1 MDMKTGQ
8 ENEVKKNVE
17 EQGVTIIDDNDAD
30 NPNFIVEGTAK
41 LDISCPAV
49 AFYNP
54 AQQFNRDLTIL
65 VLQQFMEDRRKE
77 LEEKKCNEESD
88 STEPPAKR
96 SRKLGDSE
104 VRILDALSASGL
116 RAIRFAKEVPY
127 VAKIIANDF
136 SEQAVGAMNKNIE
149 INGVQNLVESRC
161 GDAIDAMMSNRSF
174 DKRFHAI
181 DIDPYG
187 SASIFLSSAVQAIA
201 DKGIL
206 MVTCTDMAVLCGNT
220 PESCYNKYGSVGLR
234 HKSCHEFKKWLEFAE
249 IDFQAIRVLL
259 RAIDS
264 HANCYGRYIE
274 PLLSISI
281 DYYLRVFV
289 RLHTSAFIA
298 KDSVMKVSHVFA
310 CTGCH
315 SLHLQPLVKKIVNGK
330 SIKYTPKTF
339 DVSLLD
345 GDGKCVHCKQSVH
358 MAGPIYSAPIHN
370 HQFVNK
376 LLERLKSLPEEKRSE
391 TYLRTVGVLTVIA
404 EELPDIPLYYE
415 YDQLMH
421 VVKSA
426 VPKSIDFRSALMNA
440 GYRCSISHCNPKA
453 IKTDAPTS
461 FLWDIARTVAKNNNV
476 TSNRF
481 TEECAGKVIL
491 EQEIKHEIVFR
502 LHPEALEKSKIDSLL
517 RFQQSKGKNMGPR
530 AKIKGS
536 VSSVR
541 AGFQLSQ
548 QNERK

>member
-1 MDMKTGQ
+1 MVDVRQ
-8 ENEVKKNVE
+8 ENQVIVE
-17 EQGVTIIDDNDAD
+17 QMTPVDDNDK
-30 NPNFIVEGTAK
+30 NKSNFIVEGTAK
-41 LDISCPAV
+41 LDISCPAA

-65 VLQQFMEDRRKE
+65 VLQQFVEDRRKK
-77 LEEKKCNEESD
+77 LEEKKFNGQNGD
-88 STEPPAKR
+88 AEPPAKR
-96 SRKLGDSE
+96 SRKLGVRDDSE
-104 VRILDALSASGL
+104 IRILDALSASGL
-116 RAIRFAKEVPY
+116 RSIRFAKEVPF

-136 SEQAVGAMNKNIE
+136 SEQAVSLINKNIE
-149 INGVQNLVESRC
+149 MNGVQNLVESRC

-187 SASIFLSSAVQAIA
+187 SASMFLSSAVQAVT
-201 DKGIL
+201 DEGIL

-220 PESCYNKYGSVGLR
+220 PESCYNKYGSIGLR
-234 HKSCHEFKKWLEFAE
+234 HKSCHEF
-249 IDFQAIRVLL
+249 AIRVLL
-259 RAIDS
+259 RAIDA

-274 PLLSISI
+274 PLLSVSI

-315 SLHLQPLVKKIVNGK
+315 TLHLQPLMKKITNGN
-330 SIKYTPKTF
+330 SVKYTPKTF
-339 DVSLLD
+339 DVALLNK
-345 GDGKCVHCKQSVH
+345 DGKCVHCKQSVH
-358 MAGPIYSAPIHN
+358 MAGPIYNAPIHN

-376 LLERLKSLPEEKRSE
+376 LLERLKIIPKEKRSE

-421 VVKSA
+421 IVKSS
-426 VPKSIDFRSALMNA
+426 VPKAVDFRSALMNA

-453 IKTDAPTS
+453 IKTDAPAS
-461 FLWDIARTVAKNNNV
+461 FLWDIARTMAKNNNV
-476 TSNRF
+476 TSDRF

-517 RFQQSKGKNMGPR
+517 RFQQSKGKNMGPK
-530 AKIKGS
+530 AKAKGS
-536 VSSVR
+536 ISSIQ

-548 QNERK
+548 KDEQK

>member
-1 MDMKTGQ
+1 MDMGQ
-8 ENEVKKNVE
+8 AMTPVD
-17 EQGVTIIDDNDAD
+17 GNDAD
-30 NPNFIVEGTAK
+30 NSSFIIEGTAK
-41 LDISCPAV
+41 LDISSPSV

-65 VLQQFMEDRRKE
+65 VLQQFVDDRKKE
-77 LEEKKCNEESD
+77 LEEKKCNGQTD
-88 STEPPAKR
+88 NAEPPVKR
-96 SRKLGDSE
+96 SRKHGVRDDSE

-116 RAIRFAKEVPY
+116 RAIRFAKEVPF

-136 SEQAVGAMNKNIE
+136 SEQAVTAMNKNIE
-149 INGVQNLVESRC
+149 INDVQNLVESRC
-161 GDAIDAMMSNRSF
+161 GDAVDAMMSSRSF

-187 SASIFLSSAVQAIA
+187 SASVFLNSAVQAVT

-234 HKSCHEFKKWLEFAE
+234 HKSCHEF
-249 IDFQAIRVLL
+249 AIRVLL

-274 PLLSISI
+274 PLLSVSI

-298 KDSVMKVSHVFA
+298 KDSVMKISHVFA

-315 SLHLQPLVKKIVNGK
+315 SLHLQPLFKKITNGN
-330 SIKYTPKTF
+330 SIKYTPKAF

-345 GDGKCVHCKQSVH
+345 RDGKCIHCKQSVH

-376 LLERLKSLPEEKRSE
+376 LLERLRKLPEGKRSK
-391 TYLRTVGVLTVIA
+391 TYLRTLGVLTVIA
-404 EELPDIPLYYE
+404 EELPDVPLYYE

-476 TSNRF
+476 TVDRF

-491 EQEIKHEIVFR
+491 EQGIKHEIVFR
-502 LHPEALEKSKIDSLL
+502 LHPKALEKSKIDSLL
-517 RFQQSKGKNMGPR
+517 RFQQSKGKNMGPK
-530 AKIKGS
+530 AKAKDS
-536 VSSVR
+536 VSSIQ
-541 AGFQLSQ
+541 ASFQCRSRTKK
-548 QNERK
+548 NE

>member
-1 MDMKTGQ
+1 MVAGITCTGGGVIYYLTLTMEIKE
-8 ENEVKKNVE
+8 ENQTVSTVAN
-17 EQGVTIIDDNDAD
+17 N
-30 NPNFIVEGTAK
+30 NFIIEGAAK
-41 LDISCPAV
+41 LDISSPAV

-65 VLQQFMEDRRKE
+65 VLQQFVEDRRKE
-77 LEEKKCNEESD
+77 LEEKKYNGQNEE
-88 STEPPAKR
+88 PPVKR
-96 SRKLGDSE
+96 SRKLGTRDDPE
-104 VRILDALSASGL
+104 IRILDALSATGL
-116 RAIRFAKEVPY
+116 RAIRFAKEVPF

-136 SEQAVGAMNKNIE
+136 SEQAVSSMKKNIE
-149 INGVQNLVESRC
+149 MNGVQNLVEARC
-161 GDAIDAMMSNRSF
+161 GDAIDAMICNRSF

-187 SASIFLSSAVQAIA
+187 SASMFLNSAVQAVA

-234 HKSCHEFKKWLEFAE
+234 HKSCHEF
-249 IDFQAIRVLL
+249 AIRVLL
-259 RAIDS
+259 RAIDA

-274 PLLSISI
+274 PLLSVSV

-289 RLHTSAFIA
+289 RLHTSACIA

-315 SLHLQPLVKKIVNGK
+315 SLHLQPLVKKIANGN

-339 DVSLLD
+339 DVPLLD
-345 GDGKCVHCKQSVH
+345 KDGKCVHCKQSVH

-370 HQFVNK
+370 HQFVNE
-376 LLERLKSLPEEKRSE
+376 LLERLKTLPEEQRSG

-421 VVKSA
+421 TVKSA
-426 VPKSIDFRSALMNA
+426 VPKAVEFRSALMNA

-476 TSNRF
+476 TVDRF
-481 TEECAGKVIL
+481 AEECAGKSIL
-491 EQEIKHEIVFR
+491 EQEIKHEVVFR

-517 RFQQSKGKNMGPR
+517 RFQQSKGKNMGPKAR
-530 AKIKGS
+530 AKGS
-536 VSSVR
+536 ISSVQ
-541 AGFQLSQ
+541 AGFQPQHS
-548 QNERK
+548 RKE

>member
-1 MDMKTGQ
+1 MDVEMRQ
-8 ENEVKKNVE
+8 ENQVTVE
-17 EQGVTIIDDNDAD
+17 KITTPIDDNDTSSS
-30 NPNFIVEGTAK
+30 NFIIEGTAK

-65 VLQQFMEDRRKE
+65 VLQQFVEDRRKK
-77 LEEKKCNEESD
+77 LEEKKCNGQND

-96 SRKLGDSE
+96 SRKLGVRDDAE

-116 RAIRFAKEVPY
+116 RAIRFAKEVPF

-136 SEQAVGAMNKNIE
+136 SEQAVGSMNKNIE
-149 INGVQNLVESRC
+149 MNGVQNLVESRC
-161 GDAIDAMMSNRSF
+161 GDAIDTMISHRSF

-187 SASIFLSSAVQAIA
+187 SASVFLSSAVQAVT
-201 DKGIL
+201 DEGIL

-234 HKSCHEFKKWLEFAE
+234 HKSCHEF
-249 IDFQAIRVLL
+249 AIRVLL
-259 RAIDS
+259 RAIDA

-274 PLLSISI
+274 PLLSVSI

-289 RLHTSAFIA
+289 KLHTSASIA

-315 SLHLQPLVKKIVNGK
+315 SLHLQPLMKKITNGN
-330 SIKYTPKTF
+330 SVKYTPKTC
-339 DVSLLD
+339 DVALLD
-345 GDGKCVHCKQSVH
+345 KDGKCVYCKQSVH
-358 MAGPIYSAPIHN
+358 MAGPIYNAPIHN
-370 HQFVNK
+370 QQFVNK
-376 LLERLKSLPEEKRSE
+376 LLERLKALPKEKRSE
-391 TYLRTVGVLTVIA
+391 TYFRTLGVLTVIA

-421 VVKSA
+421 IVKSA
-426 VPKSIDFRSALMNA
+426 VPKAVDFRSALMNA

-453 IKTDAPTS
+453 MKTDAPTS

-476 TSNRF
+476 TSDRF

-491 EQEIKHEIVFR
+491 EQEIKHEIIFR

-517 RFQQSKGKNMGPR
+517 RFQQSKGKNMGPK
-530 AKIKGS
+530 AKAKGS
-536 VSSVR
+536 ISSIG

-548 QNERK
+548 QAEKK

>member
-1 MDMKTGQ
+1 MDGRVRQ
-8 ENEVKKNVE
+8 ENQVTVE
-17 EQGVTIIDDNDAD
+17 QTPTRIGDNDTD
-30 NPNFIVEGTAK
+30 NSNFIVEGSAK
-41 LDISCPAV
+41 LDISSPTP

-65 VLQQFMEDRRKE
+65 VLQQFVEDRRKE
-77 LEEKKCNEESD
+77 LEEKKCNGQNGD
-88 STEPPAKR
+88 AEPPIKR
-96 SRKLGDSE
+96 SRKCGVRDDSE
-104 VRILDALSASGL
+104 IRILDALSASGL
-116 RAIRFAKEVPY
+116 RAIRFAKEVPF

-136 SEQAVGAMNKNIE
+136 SEQAVSSMNKNIE
-149 INGVQNLVESRC
+149 MNGVQNLVESRC
-161 GDAIDAMMSNRSF
+161 GDAVDAMMSNRSF

-187 SASIFLSSAVQAIA
+187 SASMFLSSAVQAVT

-234 HKSCHEFKKWLEFAE
+234 HKSCHEF
-249 IDFQAIRVLL
+249 AIRVLL
-259 RAIDS
+259 RAIDT

-274 PLLSISI
+274 PLLSVSI

-315 SLHLQPLVKKIVNGK
+315 SLHLQPLVKKITNGN

-339 DVSLLD
+339 DVTLLD
-345 GDGKCVHCKQSVH
+345 KDGKCVHCKQSVH

-370 HQFVNK
+370 QQFVNK
-376 LLERLKSLPEEKRSE
+376 LLQRLKTLPEEKRSE

-404 EELPDIPLYYE
+404 EELSDIPLYYE

-426 VPKSIDFRSALMNA
+426 VPKAVDFRSALMNA

-476 TSNRF
+476 TSERF
-481 TEECAGKVIL
+481 TEDCAGKVVL

-502 LHPEALEKSKIDSLL
+502 MHPEALEKSKIDSLL
-517 RFQQSKGKNMGPR
+517 RFQQSKGKNMGPK
-530 AKIKGS
+530 AKTKGS
-536 VSSVR
+536 VSSTQ
-541 AGFQLSQ
+541 AGFQIPQ
-548 QNERK
+548 QAEKK